1 MALYTGQNWYIAS
14 YIEKSSVTADIRDT
28 LFNTI
33 LILLLI
39 IIVIYF
45 PIQYILQRF
54 VTKPIRELEK
64 ITNQIAQKNYKKV
77 RPVKTIIY
85 EFHKLSS
92 SIVDM
97 ANAIQIYEKGQKE
110 LMDSIIKILAEA
122 IDAKSPYT
130 GGHCERV
137 PELAI
142 LLAKVAS
149 ESNKGEFANFSFKTE
164 EEWRE
169 FEIAAWLHDCG
180 KITMP
185 EYVVDKATK
194 LETIYNRIHE
204 IRTRFEVLHRDAIIQ
219 YYEKLLLNPQNKEKL
234 ETELKQIHKKLTLDF
249 EFVANSNIG
258 GEFMD
263 ESSIN
268 RLFEISQIKWKRN
281 FDDRL
286 GLSQEELKR
295 VKNDK
300 PFVPTIENLLQDKE
314 EHNINREREID
325 IEEYE
330 KFAFKVDV
338 PKYERNLGELYNL
351 SIKRGTLTEEERFK
365 INEHIIMT
373 IKMLE
378 NIPFT
383 EDLKNVPEYAG
394 SHHETMKG
402 TGYPRKLVKEQLSIP
417 ARIMAIADI
426 FEALTASD
434 RPYKKA
440 KTLSES
446 IKIMSFMRKDGH
458 IDSELFELF
467 LISGIYKVYAKKFL
481 LKEQIDEVDISQ
493 YIENRT

>member
-1 MALYTGQNWYIAS
+1 MLL
-14 YIEKSSVTADIRDT
+14 IEKDIVTADIRST
-28 LFNTI
+28 LLNSI
-33 LILLLI
+33 LISLLI
-39 IIVIYF
+39 IIIIYF
-45 PIQYILQRF
+45 PIQYILQKF
-54 VTKPIRELEK
+54 VTKPINELEK
-64 ITNQIAQKNYKKV
+64 MTNEIAQKEYKN
-77 RPVKTIIY
+77 VKHIKTSIY

-97 ANAIQIYEKGQKE
+97 SKSIQTYEKDQKD

-142 LLAKVAS
+142 LLAKVAN
-149 ESNKGEFANFSFKTE
+149 ESNQGELANFNFKTE

-180 KITMP
+180 KIIMP
-185 EYVVDKATK
+185 EYIVDKATK

-204 IRTRFEVLHRDAIIQ
+204 IRTRFEVLHRDATIQ

-234 ETELKQIHKKLTLDF
+234 EIELKQIHEKLISDF
-249 EFVANSNIG
+249 EFIATCNIG
-258 GEFMD
+258 SEFMKD
-263 ESSIN
+263 SSIN
-268 RLFEISQIKWKRN
+268 RLNEISEIKWQRN

-300 PFVPTIENLLQDKE
+300 PFVPVVEKLLQDKE
-314 EHNINREREID
+314 EHYISRAREID
-325 IEEYE
+325 LEEYE
-330 KFAFKVDV
+330 KFAFKMSV

-351 SIKRGTLTEEERFK
+351 SIRKGTLTEEERFK

-383 EDLKNVPEYAG
+383 KDLRNVPEYAG

-402 TGYPRKLVKEQLSIP
+402 TGYPRKLRKEQLSIP

-426 FEALTASD
+426 FEALTAAD

-446 IKIMSFMRKDGH
+446 IRIMSFMKKDEH
-458 IDSELFELF
+458 IDPELFELF
-467 LISGIYKVYAKKFL
+467 LTSGVYKEYAKRFL
-481 LKEQIDEVDISQ
+481 LKEQIDEVDISE
-493 YIENRT
+493 YLENRV